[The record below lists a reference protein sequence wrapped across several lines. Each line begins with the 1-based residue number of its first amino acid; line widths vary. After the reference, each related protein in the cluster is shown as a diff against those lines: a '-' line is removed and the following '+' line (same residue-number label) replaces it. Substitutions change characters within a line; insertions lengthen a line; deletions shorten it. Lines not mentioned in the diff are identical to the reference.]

1 MASDRSDDPKADPTA
16 LGQDSPDFEPD
27 DLPDVLRPAMSAS
40 AGSLLSPRTK
50 LILFGALIVAALGF
64 FATQAFQNA
73 SVYYVTVSE
82 LEAQGITGDG
92 TLVRVAGKL
101 VTESF
106 ERADNG
112 LDVSFSIRDEE
123 GQVLPVA
130 YAGEVGQIF
139 FNDHSELIL
148 EGAYGADGIFSTETL
163 IVKCPT
169 KYVNVQETVDGGSGD
184 DPFSADYDDLDTTT
198 EIYNANS
205 GT

>member
-1 MASDRSDDPKADPTA
+1 MAPDRRDDID
-16 LGQDSPDFEPD
+16 LDSPDVEPD

-40 AGSLLSPRTK
+40 ASTLLSPRTK
-50 LILFGALIVAALGF
+50 LILFAVLIVAALGF

-73 SVYYVTVSE
+73 SVYYVTVDE
-82 LEAQGITGDG
+82 LQEQGITGDG

-101 VTESF
+101 VSESF

-112 LDVSFSIRDEE
+112 LEVSFSIRDEE
-123 GQVLPVA
+123 GNLLPVA
-130 YAGEVGQIF
+130 YSGEVGQLF

-148 EGAYGADGIFSTETL
+148 EGAYGADGVFSTETL

-169 KYVNVQETVDGGSGD
+169 KYVNVQATIDQSSGG
-184 DPFSADYDDLDTTT
+184 DPFIADYDDLETTT

>member
-1 MASDRSDDPKADPTA
+1 MAPDQRDEID
-16 LGQDSPDFEPD
+16 LDSPDVEPD
-27 DLPDVLRPAMSAS
+27 DLPDVLRPATSAS
-40 AGSLLSPRTK
+40 DSALLSPRTK
-50 LILFGALIVAALGF
+50 LILFAVLIAAALSF
-64 FATQAFQNA
+64 FAIQAFQNA
-73 SVYYVTVSE
+73 SVYYVTVNE
-82 LEAQGITGDG
+82 LQDQGITGDG

-101 VTESF
+101 VSESF

-112 LDVSFSIRDEE
+112 LEVSFSIRDEE

-130 YAGEVGQIF
+130 YSGEVGQLF

-169 KYVNVQETVDGGSGD
+169 KYVNVQETVDESSGS
-184 DPFSADYDDLDTTT
+184 DPFTADYDDPETIT
-198 EIYNANS
+198 EIYQANG